1 LSDLTESER
10 AWSEPSILKESVEPS
25 IVVHARHA
33 KLMVDGFEDKNWAL
47 EHLNPHE
54 FSSSSDWM
62 QENLDKR
69 NVGSAKRLIPAAL

>member
-1 LSDLTESER
+1 LELDCSHER
-10 AWSEPSILKESVEPS
+10 RK
-25 IVVHARHA
+25 
-33 KLMVDGFEDKNWAL
+33 KLLRKRKKKRKRPWKKKKKLA
-47 EHLNPHE
+47 PTHE

>member
-1 LSDLTESER
+1 MAPRHLELDCIHER
-10 AWSEPSILKESVEPS
+10 RK
-25 IVVHARHA
+25 
-33 KLMVDGFEDKNWAL
+33 KLLRKRKKIRKRPWKKKKKVA
-47 EHLNPHE
+47 PTHE